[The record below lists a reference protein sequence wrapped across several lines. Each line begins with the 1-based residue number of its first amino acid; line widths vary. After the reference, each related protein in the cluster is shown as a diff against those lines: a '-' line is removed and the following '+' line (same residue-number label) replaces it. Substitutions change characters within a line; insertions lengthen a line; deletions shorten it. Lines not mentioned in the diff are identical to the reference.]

1 MDLATLYSQKK
12 SVLTP
17 SPVQNTYEQ
26 FVFEMEKNGVN
37 DLVARADADT
47 NLAAAPNLGTY
58 AQTSF
63 ALETAGAN
71 KLVTRYAKTPYRTP
85 EVPTS
90 YINSLFAGGEIS
102 QY

>member
-1 MDLATLYSQKK
+1 MGLATLYSEKK
-12 SVLTP
+12 SALAP
-17 SPVQNTYEQ
+17 PPVQSTYEQ
-26 FVFEMEKNGVN
+26 FVFQMEKDGVN

-47 NLAAAPNLGTY
+47 GLAAAPNLGTY

-71 KLVTRYAKTPYRTP
+71 KLVIRYAKTPYRTP
-85 EVPTS
+85 AVPTS